1 MAGYEETHRDF
12 DNRSKE
18 WEMIRDC
25 IDGETAIKSG
35 YYLPMLSGH
44 KWDEYEG
51 YKARAVWYG
60 ATARTVQGLAG
71 ALLRKPPSLEMPE
84 QVKTLTE
91 NITQTGITFPMF
103 AKTVAEEVLAFGRY
117 GLLVDVSENGSE
129 PYFAGYKCEQIRNW
143 RTELLNG
150 IPRLVQVVLKECV
163 EVPGKEGFGTEEREQ
178 YRVLQLENE
187 RYVVDI
193 WTENDESKYD
203 HKRVEPKIRGRSL
216 TDIPFLF
223 INPFSLTPE
232 TSRSL
237 LLDLATLNIHHYRV
251 SADWRHALYFTSL
264 PQPWVSGITEE
275 GKVWQIG
282 SSRVLQLPPE
292 AKAGMLEFTGQGI
305 GALERAMEALEKRM
319 AVLGARLLEDQRAQ
333 AETAEAVRM
342 RHAGENSTMAAI
354 ADTLGRAFEAAFR
367 WMSQWKGLNSK
378 GDAIKVRM
386 NTDFVDAPLNPQE
399 ILALVGAWQSG
410 AIPQSVLW
418 HNLRQGEI
426 IPTDISDDQLQ
437 EELASNPPLALTMAQ
452 QELDIKASGGPGGKA
467 SRGIKGVTGKDGDG
481 DGSGNEV

>member
-1 MAGYEETHRDF
+1 MAGYEQSHKEY
-12 DNRSKE
+12 DNRQKE
-18 WEMIRDC
+18 WEKIRDC
-25 IDGETAIKSG
+25 LDGEDAIKNG
-35 YYLPMLSGH
+35 PYLPMLSGH
-44 KWDEYEG
+44 KYDEYIG
-51 YKARAVWYG
+51 YKERAVWYG

-84 QVKTLTE
+84 QLLALTQ

-117 GLLVDVSENGSE
+117 GLLVDVAENGSE

-143 RTELLNG
+143 RTEVVNG
-150 IPRLVQVVLKECV
+150 VPRLVQVVLKECI
-163 EVPGKEGFGTEEREQ
+163 ETPGEDGFGVEERER
-178 YRVLQLENE
+178 YRVLQLVGE
-187 RYVVDI
+187 RYVVDLY
-193 WTENDESKYD
+193 TENDEGKYD
-203 HKRVEPKIRGRSL
+203 HTQLTPVIRGRAL

-223 INPFSLTPE
+223 INPFSLTAE

-237 LLDLATLNIHHYRV
+237 LLDLASLNIHHYRV

-305 GALERAMEALEKRM
+305 GALERAMAALEKRM
-319 AVLGARLLEDQRAQ
+319 AVLGARLLEDQQAQ

-367 WMSQWKGLNSK
+367 WMAQWKGLNSK
-378 GDAIKVRM
+378 GEAIKVRM

-426 IPTDISDDQLQ
+426 IPVDISDDQLKD
-437 EELASNPPLALTMAQ
+437 ELSSDPPLALVHAER
-452 QELDIKASGGPGGKA
+452 ELDIKQTTAEKKPAAGGF
-467 SRGIKGVTGKDGDG
+467 
-481 DGSGNEV
+481 